1 VSITAAI
8 AVAASLG
15 QKMLERYRRTRRWP
29 RHLRRQARF
38 DEAGGTLQDHG
49 RRIGASA
56 TRSIALSSASSDK
69 TIALLA
75 VDGSV

>member
-1 VSITAAI
+1 MSITAAI
-8 AVAASLG
+8 AAAASLG
-15 QKMLERYRRTRRWP
+15 QNMLWKDTGEP
-29 RHLRRQARF
+29 EVAAHLHRLARF